1 MTAANALALA
11 LGLTASFVS
20 GASQS
25 MPLCAFWM
33 RSIHQ
38 PTAASTVLL
47 CYVCWL
53 VSSWEPLPVRRY
65 QRLDS
70 SLGRSVWRL
79 SRSTSSRMPPSRHV
93 LAYFRRMFRVR
104 SLSALAQPNLQALV
118 RQPADNVGARFDH
131 FARGFRR
138 RLNGR
143 PSSLRCLSRPFSC
156 HREASSQGSPGIL
169 RHLQMTAADFH
180 YDRYSVFERWK
191 RRVNIADLPQSIR
204 PVLLRLVGLRT
215 LRPKLPTIPRD
226 SLRMAAEARLAT
238 CHQCTK

>member
-1 MTAANALALA
+1 MRSPWPWGLLLLSFPARRSRCLCAPFGCDQSTSQPRRRPSFYATSAGLSL
-11 LGLTASFVS
+11 LGSHCPCDVISGSIRRSAGLS
-20 GASQS
+20 GA
-25 MPLCAFWM
+25 F
-33 RSIHQ
+33 RDR
-38 PTAASTVLL
+38 
-47 CYVCWL
+47 
-53 VSSWEPLPVRRY
+53 LPHGCHRPGTCLHTFGGCSESGRF
-65 QRLDS
+65 QRL
-70 SLGRSVWRL
+70 L
-79 SRSTSSRMPPSRHV
+79 SQISKPLYASRDT
-93 LAYFRRMFRVR
+93 A
-104 SLSALAQPNLQALV
+104 
-118 RQPADNVGARFDH
+118 ADNVGARFDH

>member
-1 MTAANALALA
+1 MRWSELPAF
-11 LGLTASFVS
+11 GLTASFVS

-53 VSSWEPLPVRRY
+53 VSSWEPLSVRRY

-118 RQPADNVGARFDH
+118 RQPRYRGRQRWRSFRSFCSRFPPTSEWQTVQSAVSFPAVQLPSRSLLSGQPRDP
-131 FARGFRR
+131 A
-138 RLNGR
+138 
-143 PSSLRCLSRPFSC
+143 PSSDDRCRLPLR
-156 HREASSQGSPGIL
+156 
-169 RHLQMTAADFH
+169 
-180 YDRYSVFERWK
+180 
-191 RRVNIADLPQSIR
+191 
-204 PVLLRLVGLRT
+204 
-215 LRPKLPTIPRD
+215 
-226 SLRMAAEARLAT
+226 SL
-238 CHQCTK
+238 